1 MTIYYLTFLTL
12 FIIGFIYERLQL
24 KKNAEIFFIA
34 FVLLLM
40 QLVYGLRYEV
50 GVDWFNYIDV
60 YERHVGNAWSFSTP
74 EIAYKYL
81 NVFSDMLGT
90 GIVGVVFISTL
101 FLLVFSFAA
110 PYRLGINPFYYMA
123 VVAPY
128 HLVVSG
134 MNLTRQAIAISIFI
148 FAITYLLQ
156 KRKLLYALWI
166 IAASMFHF
174 SAILMLGFL
183 FIDFKKRYLL
193 PPLLF
198 IVIPLLAVA
207 LKFYDQYLDTDMQNA
222 GLILRV
228 GFLFPAAFL
237 ILAHK
242 KKWVQMDLI
251 RFRLC
256 LVTVLMG
263 PALLAISLLSSTMA
277 DRFSYYFIV
286 LAALLI
292 MEQVISSK
300 RRSFDLMTYASP
312 ILCITAIVA
321 FVVWHIGSGY
331 ISLYEFEHLFFF
343 TESF

>member
-1 MTIYYLTFLTL
+1 MTIYYLTFLFL
-12 FIIGFIYERLQL
+12 FIVGFIYERLQL
-24 KKNAEIFFIA
+24 KKGAEIFIIVFI
-34 FVLLLM
+34 LLVM
-40 QLVYGLRYEV
+40 LVIFGFRHEV
-50 GVDWFNYIDV
+50 GVDWFNYIRV
-60 YERHVGNAWSFSTP
+60 YERHVGDAWSFSTP

-90 GIVGVVFISTL
+90 GIVGVIFVSTL
-101 FLLVFSFAA
+101 LLLLFSFAA

-123 VVAPY
+123 LVAPY

-134 MNLTRQAIAISIFI
+134 MNLTRQSIAISIFI
-148 FAITYLLQ
+148 FAVTYLLQ
-156 KRKLLYALWI
+156 KRKLLYAFWI
-166 IAASMFHF
+166 FAASMFHF

-183 FIDFKKRYLL
+183 FIDFKKRYLI

-207 LKFYDQYLDTDMQNA
+207 LKFYDQYLDTEMQNA

-228 GFLFPAAFL
+228 GFLFPAALL

-242 KKWVQMDLI
+242 KKWIKMDLI

-256 LVTVLMG
+256 LVIVLMAPG
-263 PALLAISLLSSTMA
+263 LLVASLLSTTMA

-292 MEQVISSK
+292 MEQVIKSK

-312 ILCITAIVA
+312 LLCVTAMVA
-321 FVVWHIGSGY
+321 FLIWHIGSGY
-331 ISLYEFEHLFFF
+331 IPQYEFQHLF
-343 TESF
+343 SQK